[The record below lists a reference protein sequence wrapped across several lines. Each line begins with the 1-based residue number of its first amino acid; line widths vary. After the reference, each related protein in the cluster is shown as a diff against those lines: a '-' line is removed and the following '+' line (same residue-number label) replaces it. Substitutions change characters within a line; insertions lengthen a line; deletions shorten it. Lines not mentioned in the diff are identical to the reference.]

1 MNLTNK
7 LGKKL
12 KHIDNNLKYYT
23 YNGILFSIMI
33 TLSRTYAV
41 KFLDRLG
48 GNSLHYSLISSLP
61 GFIAIFTTI
70 PGLIIMNNSSHK
82 QKLMGGIFISSRIFN
97 LLFAL
102 VIFLPLQSQP
112 IIFVFLYS
120 LMNLPESIS
129 ASSLQSFTGDIFIP
143 EHRADAI
150 SLRNKFSTFAQ
161 VGAMFLLGLI
171 LRLPSTNKGAIYLY
185 VMFFIISFV
194 IGVIEIITFFKLKPL
209 NGNYNATK
217 IAFNLQDTIKDILK
231 NKKYIIFL
239 ICSIL
244 FHFSW
249 QMGWSIFNIYQI
261 NYLKADELWLT
272 LINVS
277 SNLVMALSFNSWNKI
292 IKSKGNSL
300 AVVIATLGMGITPIL
315 YVLSPTLLILT
326 LTSSISGYFTAGTTV
341 VILNSLLEVSEEKN
355 RLISIGLHNTFTSI
369 TLTIG
374 PLISNYILNKT
385 NIILTLIIIAIIRI
399 ISSGAFL
406 IRYIREKK
414 APA

>member
-1 MNLTNK
+1 MKLHNT

-12 KHIDNNLKYYT
+12 KHVDDNLKYYA

-48 GNSLHYSLISSLP
+48 GNSLHYSLINSLP

-70 PGLIIMNNSSHK
+70 PGLIIMNNSSNK
-82 QKLMGGIFISSRIFN
+82 QKLMGGVFISSRIFN

-102 VIFLPLQSQP
+102 VIFLPADFQP
-112 IIFVFLYS
+112 IAFVLLFS

-129 ASSLQSFTGDIFIP
+129 ASALQSYVGDIFIADR
-143 EHRADAI
+143 RADAI
-150 SLRNKFSTFAQ
+150 SLRNKLSTFSQ
-161 VGAMFLLGLI
+161 VGVMFLLGLI

-185 VMFFIISFV
+185 VMFFIISFI
-194 IGVIEIITFFKLKPL
+194 IGIIEIVTFFKLKPI
-209 NGNYNATK
+209 NNNCNTNK
-217 IAFNLQDTIKDILK
+217 IVFNLKNTLKDIVK

-239 ICSIL
+239 ICSIA

-300 AVVIATLGMGITPIL
+300 AIIIATFGMAITPIL
-315 YVLSPTLLILT
+315 YVLSPNLLILT
-326 LTSSISGYFTAGTTV
+326 ITSTISGYFTAGTTV
-341 VILNSLLEVSEEKN
+341 VILNSLLEVSQEKD
-355 RLISIGLHNTFTSI
+355 RLISIGIHNTLTSI

-385 NIILTLIIIAIIRI
+385 NIIITLIIIAVIRT
-399 ISSGAFL
+399 ISSSTFL
-406 IRYIREKK
+406 IRYIAEKK
-414 APA
+414 SLK